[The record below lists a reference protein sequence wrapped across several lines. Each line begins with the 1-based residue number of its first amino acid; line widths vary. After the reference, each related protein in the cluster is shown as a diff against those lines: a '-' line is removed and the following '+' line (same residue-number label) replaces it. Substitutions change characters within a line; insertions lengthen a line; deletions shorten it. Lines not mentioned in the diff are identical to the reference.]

1 LSNVFFN
8 HIHGYTLHYDFS
20 AFLCVVVVVVMAAV
34 AAAPTAAVILWRA
47 IAFSVTVCV
56 SLPATPRRR
65 PAVVV
70 AIPVVSISR
79 IVVPPLSGRSAG
91 SSVAGMVFCSA
102 TRSGN

>member
-8 HIHGYTLHYDFS
+8 HVHGYTLHYDFS
-20 AFLCVVVVVVMAAV
+20 AFLCVVVMVMAAV
-34 AAAPTAAVILWRA
+34 AAASAAAVIVWRA
-47 IAFSVTVCV
+47 IVFPVTVSV

-70 AIPVVSISR
+70 AILVVSISR
-79 IVVPPLSGRSAG
+79 IVVPPLSSRSAG
-91 SSVAGMVFCSA
+91 SSVSGMVFCSA